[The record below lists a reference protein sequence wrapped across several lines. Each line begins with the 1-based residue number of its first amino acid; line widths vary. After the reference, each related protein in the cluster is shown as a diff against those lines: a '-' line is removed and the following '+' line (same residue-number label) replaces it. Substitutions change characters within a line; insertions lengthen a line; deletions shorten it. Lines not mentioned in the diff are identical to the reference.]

1 MRVAVPPS
9 TPTVFKK
16 VRMLVRRM
24 MEATAVPKT
33 RAGRSRTMYAAS
45 GAARTP
51 PMRSAATM
59 PQGISEKLRATKN
72 PMLAA
77 TDTKNSLV
85 STVPTTLR
93 GSILP
98 VDINVDVFMA
108 PQPPPPAASRNPATR
123 PSGERNLRGMRL
135 TTTGRWLLRNAKRAR
150 MYTPRRKRN
159 RATKGFA
166 VSAEMALTAKA
177 PTKAPSAPGTVSQ
190 PILPQSTLPNL
201 QWERPEAAVVATSEI
216 CTLAEASA
224 GEIPTN
230 KSKVAD
236 DAP

>member
-9 TPTVFKK
+9 TPTVSKK
-16 VRMLVRRM
+16 VLMLVRRM
-24 MEATAVPKT
+24 MEATAVRKP

-45 GAARTP
+45 GAATTP
-51 PMRSAATM
+51 PTRSAATM
-59 PQGISEKLRATKN
+59 PQGISAKLRPMKN

-98 VDINVDVFMA
+98 VDINVDVLMA

-123 PSGERNLRGMRL
+123 PSGERNLREMGL

-159 RATKGFA
+159 RATKGFVA
-166 VSAEMALTAKA
+166 SAEMALTAKA
-177 PTKAPSAPGTVSQ
+177 PPKAPSAPGIVSHA
-190 PILPQSTLPNL
+190 ILPQSTLPNL

-224 GEIPTN
+224 GAIPTN
-230 KSKVAD
+230 RSKVAD

>member
-24 MEATAVPKT
+24 MEATAVPKM
-33 RAGRSRTMYAAS
+33 RGGRSRTTNAAS
-45 GAARTP
+45 GAAMTP

-59 PQGISEKLRATKN
+59 PQGISAKLRAKKK

-98 VDINVDVFMA
+98 LDISVDVFMA

-123 PSGERNLRGMRL
+123 PKGERNLREIGL
-135 TTTGRWLLRNAKRAR
+135 ATTGRWLLRNEKRAR
-150 MYTPRRKRN
+150 IYTPRQKRN
-159 RATKGFA
+159 KATKGA
-166 VSAEMALTAKA
+166 AASAEITLTATAPPKA
-177 PTKAPSAPGTVSQ
+177 PNAPGMVNQ
-190 PILPQSTLPNL
+190 PNLRQSTLPNL
-201 QWERPEAAVVATSEI
+201 QWERPEAAVVATSER
-216 CTLAEASA
+216 
-224 GEIPTN
+224 
-230 KSKVAD
+230 
-236 DAP
+236 

>member
-16 VRMLVRRM
+16 VLMLVRRM
-24 MEATAVPKT
+24 IEATAVPKM
-33 RAGRSRTMYAAS
+33 RAGRSRTTNAAS
-45 GAARTP
+45 GAAMTP
-51 PMRSAATM
+51 PIRSAATM
-59 PQGISEKLRATKN
+59 LQGISAKLRATKN

-108 PQPPPPAASRNPATR
+108 PQPPPPAASRNPATSPR
-123 PSGERNLRGMRL
+123 GERNLREMGL
-135 TTTGRWLLRNAKRAR
+135 ATTGRWLLRNEKRAR

-159 RATKGFA
+159 NATNGA
-166 VSAEMALTAKA
+166 AASAEITLTATAPPKA
-177 PTKAPSAPGTVSQ
+177 PNAPGMVNQ
-190 PILPQSTLPNL
+190 PNFFQSTLPNL
-201 QWERPEAAVVATSEI
+201 QWEMPEAAVVATSER
-216 CTLAEASA
+216 CTLAEARA
-224 GEIPTN
+224 GATPTA

>member
-1 MRVAVPPS
+1 MRVAVPPP
-9 TPTVFKK
+9 TPMASRKVF
-16 VRMLVRRM
+16 MLVTRM
-24 MEATAVPKT
+24 MAPTAVPRM
-33 RAGRSRTMYAAS
+33 RAATSRTMKAAS
-45 GAARTP
+45 GAAMTP
-51 PMRSAATM
+51 PTRSAPTM
-59 PQGISEKLRATKN
+59 PQGISAKLRAKKK

-77 TDTKNSLV
+77 TDTRNSLV

-123 PSGERNLRGMRL
+123 PRGERNLREMGL
-135 TTTGRWLLRNAKRAR
+135 ATTGLWLLRNEKRAR

-159 RATKGFA
+159 NATKGA
-166 VSAEMALTAKA
+166 AAEITLTATAPPKA
-177 PTKAPSAPGTVSQ
+177 PNAPGTVNQ
-190 PILPQSTLPNL
+190 PNFFQSTLPNL
-201 QWERPEAAVVATSEI
+201 QWEMPEAAVVATSER

-224 GEIPTN
+224 GATPKA
-230 KSKVAD
+230 KSNVAD

>member
-1 MRVAVPPS
+1 MRVVVPPL
-9 TPTVFKK
+9 TPTVSKK
-16 VRMLVRRM
+16 VFMLVMRM
-24 MEATAVPKT
+24 MPPTAVPRT
-33 RAGRSRTMYAAS
+33 RAGSSRTMNAAS
-45 GAARTP
+45 GAAMTP

-59 PQGISEKLRATKN
+59 LQGISAKLRATKN
-72 PMLAA
+72 PILAA
-77 TDTKNSLV
+77 ADTRNSLV

-98 VDINVDVFMA
+98 VDIKVDVFMA
-108 PQPPPPAASRNPATR
+108 PQPPPPAASKNPA
-123 PSGERNLRGMRL
+123 PSPRGERNLREIGL
-135 TTTGRWLLRNAKRAR
+135 LTTGRWALRNEKRAR

-166 VSAEMALTAKA
+166 ASAEMALTAKA
-177 PTKAPSAPGTVSQ
+177 PPKAPSAPGTVSQ
-190 PILPQSTLPNL
+190 IILPQSTLPNL
-201 QWERPEAAVVATSEI
+201 QWEMPEAAVVATSEM

-224 GEIPTN
+224 GATPTA